1 MRQTKRKQ
9 SEIAGRFF
17 IYKAKGP
24 NAQGKY
30 HVKLRYTINR
40 VEAIQGTGVWVLG
53 KDWDDKMQRVKSSD
67 LLAKVYNK
75 KLEDFKLMVDTRIL
89 EFPSDKVLTSEIVRL
104 MMQQDYDPNPENKK
118 ERDFLEIVSKEL
130 YYEYKKD
137 KLAYSTYYN
146 ALQYME
152 TFKTFLSIAIGNNT
166 IEAAKVTERL
176 IDDYILWRK
185 TDRHNCNETI
195 NKSLTPIIKGIRA
208 SVGLGLVPDSLYV
221 RVSSKYLSAEKRS
234 LTEEDIE
241 DQVIDYL
248 TIDQMKQLAGMYDV
262 VKHPRTKDY
271 IEIFLFAFH
280 ACGLR
285 FSDILTLQWKSVD
298 WDRKTIEKV
307 LYKGRVPHT
316 IHLTD
321 PALAILT
328 KWKERTGKHKSVF
341 GLLNDDFDLKDDS
354 LMDMTRQ
361 SKARSVRT
369 SLLEVGNKM
378 GLKFNLR
385 MHVARHSFVV
395 QALERTRDIYL
406 VSHLLAHKSIEVTQR
421 VYAKFLPKT
430 VETEVTSKLTFDFSA

>member
-1 MRQTKRKQ
+1 M
-9 SEIAGRFF
+9 AHL
-17 IYKAKGP
+17 Y
-24 NAQGKY
+24 
-30 HVKLRYTINR
+30 RYNH
-40 VEAIQGTGVWVLG
+40 
-53 KDWDDKMQRVKSSD
+53 
-67 LLAKVYNK
+67 
-75 KLEDFKLMVDTRIL
+75 
-89 EFPSDKVLTSEIVRL
+89 
-104 MMQQDYDPNPENKK
+104 
-118 ERDFLEIVSKEL
+118 
-130 YYEYKKD
+130 
-137 KLAYSTYYN
+137 
-146 ALQYME
+146 
-152 TFKTFLSIAIGNNT
+152 
-166 IEAAKVTERL
+166 
-176 IDDYILWRK
+176 WRK

-221 RVSSKYLSAEKRS
+221 RISSKYLSAEKRS

-248 TIDQMKQLAGMYDV
+248 TMDQMKQLVGMYDV
-262 VKHPRTKDY
+262 VKYPRTKDY
-271 IEIFLFAFH
+271 IDMFLFAFH

-298 WDRKTIEKV
+298 WEKKTIRKV

-316 IHLTD
+316 IHLTE

-328 KWKERTGKHKSVF
+328 KWKERTGKHKFVF
-341 GLLNDDFDLKDDS
+341 GLLRDDFDLKDDS

-369 SLLEVGNKM
+369 SLLEVGKKM
-378 GLKFNLR
+378 GLPFNLR
-385 MHVARHSFVV
+385 MHVARHSFAV

-430 VETEVTSKLTFDFSA
+430 VETEVISKLTFDFSE